1 LHQVHDLVWCLIG
14 KINLGNIVILRMF
27 DLKLS
32 VLNLDLGL
40 DRFLHEALIDE
51 CKDSHNEEHNGTN
64 EEQMILQFISNVRLS
79 LLWGNFIEV
88 KLDQVIL
95 EPASTMLLIFL
106 AMMVIVTTM
115 FLLLITLAI

>member
-1 LHQVHDLVWCLIG
+1 LHQVHDLVWCLTG